1 MIDKNT
7 DFSMD
12 ACVQDLIQCTG
23 DELVRRYGSKYIEYR
38 NFQVMDKVMKR
49 YAKELAAVTRNGY
62 AREFFLAR
70 IIMIYVCVDL
80 EDPIYQTGANAY
92 SFLADLYWLSND
104 INPLKYNYPAEML
117 MGEKLNRRPLFSFVV
132 HYGVREY
139 IIDHLQYLFGEENV
153 SEPDENTIRVKWPSD
168 ENASDQLDDEVDIMI
183 LERHLIMMADLLSF
197 DGVKD
202 YEAGS
207 HCMNAIDDIC
217 AQAFGIGSELYDET
231 LPEDRMKHVRAVL
244 SDLMDIMAAE
254 PSEGIEEDLLT
265 NREAFLDTCLDGTL
279 RGVARAIAVMHGRGL
294 WKTEHVLCEFRDELK
309 KKSFDRMVCSR
320 DDILELCDYVIRDI
334 DRSFFVADRISKGM
348 GKMQDVQEILRKEN
362 APAWLY
368 TLAENVEYTV
378 TEGGCMHYAKVLLYL
393 AFEREMNQAKY
404 ETRLSERIEAAQVRS
419 KMNVILEKRKLSS
432 DLRDAGN
439 YEEAF
444 EIDRELYKRTD
455 PFKLEI
461 GTSFWRNIGLDVI
474 TDLFYL
480 KEYKR
485 VEELGDILLWNWQ
498 RYGLNDEVE
507 TLKAMYM
514 IMISLFYEKK
524 YKRSYSIGEEF
535 VGRGARVFGDDDELV
550 QKARG
555 RLQLCWMIIEGE
567 KTSDDFEEFVDE
579 NGELPFH

>member
-7 DFSMD
+7 DFRID
-12 ACVQDLIQCTG
+12 ACLQDLIQCTG
-23 DELVRRYGSKYIEYR
+23 EELVRRYGSKYIEYR

-70 IIMIYVCVDL
+70 LIMIYVCVDL

-92 SFLADLYWLSND
+92 SFLGDLYWLSND

-117 MGEKLNRRPLFSFVV
+117 MGEKMSRRPLFSFVV
-132 HYGVREY
+132 HYGVREC
-139 IIDHLQYLFGEENV
+139 IIDHLRYLFGEENV

-168 ENASDQLDDEVDIMI
+168 ENVVNQLRDDVDIMI
-183 LERHLIMMADLLSF
+183 LERHVFMIANLLSF

-207 HCMNAIDDIC
+207 HCMNAIDDVC
-217 AQAFGIGSELYDET
+217 EQVFGIGSELDDEI
-231 LPEDRMKHVRAVL
+231 LPENRMKHVRAVL
-244 SDLMDIMAAE
+244 SDLMDIISVE
-254 PSEGIEEDLLT
+254 PSEEIEEDLLT
-265 NREAFLDTCLDGTL
+265 NREAFLDACLDGTL
-279 RGVARAIAVMHGRGL
+279 RGVARVIAVMHGRGL
-294 WKTEHVLCEFRDELK
+294 WKTEHALCEFGDELK
-309 KKSFDRMVCSR
+309 KKSFDRMVCTR
-320 DDILELCDYVIRDI
+320 DDILELCDHVIKDI
-334 DRSFFVADRISKGM
+334 DRSFYVADRISKGM
-348 GKMQDVQEILRKEN
+348 GKTQNVQEILQEEN
-362 APAWLY
+362 APDWLY

-393 AFEREMNQAKY
+393 AFEREMNQAQY
-404 ETRLSERIEAAQVRS
+404 ETRRSERIEAAHVRS
-419 KMNVILEKRKLSS
+419 EMNAILEKRKLSS

-439 YEEAF
+439 YEDAF
-444 EIDRELYKRTD
+444 KIDRELYRRTD
-455 PFKLEI
+455 PFKFEI
-461 GTSFWRNIGLDVI
+461 GTPLWCNIGLDVI
-474 TDLFYL
+474 KDLFQL

-514 IMISLFYEKK
+514 IMMSLFYEKK
-524 YKRSYSIGEEF
+524 YKRSYSTGEEF

-550 QKARG
+550 KKARG
-555 RLQLCWMIIEGE
+555 RLQLCRMIIEGE
-567 KTSDDFEEFVDE
+567 TIPDDFEEFVDE